1 MPRASEVK
9 RGDVVDINDVA
20 YIVKEVEVRNPSA
33 RGAQTL
39 YKFRFNNAQTRQKHE
54 QTIARARAAR
64 GTAATTTED

>member
-39 YKFRFNNAQTRQKHE
+39 
-54 QTIARARAAR
+54 
-64 GTAATTTED
+64 